1 MGLFLHMHKALDSS
15 LHFKTNP
22 EYNFEENSLNFTVA
36 IVTILGNELRAL
48 YVPGKYATTELHF

>member
-1 MGLFLHMHKALDSS
+1 MHKALDSS

-36 IVTILGNELRAL
+36 IVTILENELRAL
-48 YVPGKYATTELHF
+48 YVPGKYATTEMHF